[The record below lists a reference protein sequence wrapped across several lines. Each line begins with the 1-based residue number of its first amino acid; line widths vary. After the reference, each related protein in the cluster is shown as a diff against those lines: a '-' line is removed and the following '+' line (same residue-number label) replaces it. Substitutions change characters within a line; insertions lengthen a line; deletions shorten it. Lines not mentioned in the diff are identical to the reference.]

1 MWQRWKGINKS
12 VHMLGTGTGE
22 VRNKQEKCKVGSD
35 YRGPWTAG
43 LGVWSSRGN
52 GRILSKGFNFIH

>member
-1 MWQRWKGINKS
+1 MFAK
-12 VHMLGTGTGE
+12 GTGE
-22 VRNKQEKCKVGSD
+22 VRNKQEKCKLGSD

-52 GRILSKGFNFIH
+52 GSILSKEFNFIH

>member
-12 VHMLGTGTGE
+12 VRMFAKGTGE
-22 VRNKQEKCKVGSD
+22 VRNKQEKCKLGSD
-35 YRGPWTAG
+35 YRGPSTAG

-52 GRILSKGFNFIH
+52 GSILSKEFNFIH